1 MERHGGAQEHLP
13 HPTLA
18 AGARVEALPAGP
30 KPLGSEAASAE
41 NNRLP
46 GLSFPRR
53 VTPVSRSPCSRSP
66 EDFAGCP
73 GAPARCHAN
82 VGPDI
87 TPPEGMAG
95 SHCSPGA
102 SLPPPQS
109 EGGIRRDLN
118 PLPPLQ
124 CPGDSRRA
132 SGASIGPA
140 EVAPCPAHPMSP
152 GFRGQREP
160 GRATQP
166 TPRAAERGG
175 SSAGRGGG
183 S

>member
-1 MERHGGAQEHLP
+1 MAGAGSIFP
-13 HPTLA
+13 IPPVA
-18 AGARVEALPAGP
+18 AGARAEALPAGP
-30 KPLGSEAASAE
+30 KPLGSEAASSK

-66 EDFAGCP
+66 EDFAGRP
-73 GAPARCHAN
+73 GVPARCHAN

-95 SHCSPGA
+95 SRRSPGA
-102 SLPPPQS
+102 SLPSPES

-118 PLPPLQ
+118 PLPPSR

-132 SGASIGPA
+132 SAGPTG
-140 EVAPCPAHPMSP
+140 VAPSPAHPMSP
-152 GFRGQREP
+152 GFWGQREP

-166 TPRAAERGG
+166 TPRAAERRQVL
-175 SSAGRGGG
+175 GRTGRR
-183 S
+183 SVTQ